1 MNSRRIARMLAGLA
15 TGTTLVLGS
24 AAPALAAKHHHKRH
38 STRHTTNSSTSS
50 SSSSSSSSSG
60 ETTLTGATLTSASTA
75 ALAGLPSGSTVSRAS
90 TENDSSDSAAAYE
103 VHVTEPDGT
112 RVVVIEDSSFKV
124 LSTTAETGHGNCHG
138 GTGTTGSSGSGT

>member
-38 STRHTTNSSTSS
+38 STRHTTNSSSS
-50 SSSSSSSSSG
+50 SSSSTSSSG
-60 ETTLTGATLTSASTA
+60 ETALTGDTLSSASTA

-90 TENDSSDSAAAYE
+90 SENDSSESAAAYE